1 VRWLILTGAVAV
13 VAVAVAARA
22 LLRRGEPDVGSVSD
36 RWIAEHR
43 ANEPQS

>member
-1 VRWLILTGAVAV
+1 VRWLVVTGVIGLVAAV
-13 VAVAVAARA
+13 VAARA